1 MIPLHI
7 VEKIG
12 HYVLPPHYRLGIEHK
27 QLSTRQILTADLVTL
42 MSVCRVWRTAMYSR
56 FYQSALLRINNCE
69 IPASRRTPT
78 KHKIPPADSPFLQ
91 NYQSSVRE
99 LVVCIE
105 MSALIS
111 QQGISQMSTDL
122 TLGSVQRIIF
132 DFIPDVDD
140 LPEPARSNIVEAS
153 LISEVVPQNLRAVA
167 DRILATA
174 PNARNVAFHRTMPFR
189 ASLTF
194 SSMDF
199 YMTKC
204 LGVLLPQQVDGLYS
218 LGMPVVSSVLEA
230 LAPRALRTMIA
241 RHTASK
247 EHELELAIRNHR
259 TLERLHTSGSRNL
272 QISDLIVDSSSSDGT
287 RVFPQLRHLVI
298 EHNSEMRPESA
309 KQPRVN
315 PFPCLETLTCRGVFP
330 FSSPLIFADGY
341 LRLRHIDIE
350 LDLEL
355 LELWQRARVLDKH
368 AFAGLSFLN
377 LGWTRS
383 SHRHY
388 SLACAQRLTRTAV
401 ELSASTCVLHLFNR
415 MGVDLSSTL
424 QELEFSQ
431 FLQHLEVKDIMLDVD
446 QLVGLL
452 SRLPRLRS
460 AAVGFQCSLECS
472 EHGEAPEQDIKASQA
487 RLRGSST
494 ASVRELRINAHGYRH
509 FAKAAENAVLLAD
522 MLPSVQRMGIYSTS
536 RSLTSELTIIDSI
549 RKRPVYMGNEQ
560 LALVEFSM
568 VCSWTNEPLQRGWPF
583 KQ

>member
-1 MIPLHI
+1 MLPLHI
-7 VEKIG
+7 VENIG

-27 QLSTRQILTADLVTL
+27 QLPTRQIITADLVTL
-42 MSVCRVWRTAMYSR
+42 MSVCRVWRTAMYPR
-56 FYQSALLRINNCE
+56 FYRSALLRINNCD
-69 IPASRRTPT
+69 IPPSRKTPT
-78 KHKIPPADSPFLQ
+78 KHKIPFADSPFLQ

-99 LVVCIE
+99 LVVCID
-105 MSALIS
+105 MSVLIS
-111 QQGISQMSTDL
+111 RQGMSQMSIDL

-140 LPEPARSNIVEAS
+140 LPEPARSNLVDNS
-153 LISEVVPQNLRAVA
+153 LISEAVPQNLRAVA
-167 DRILATA
+167 ERTLAIA
-174 PNARNVAFHRTMPFR
+174 PNARNIAFHRTMPFR

-230 LAPRALRTMIA
+230 LAPRALRTMIV

-247 EHELELAIRNHR
+247 EHELELAIRNHK
-259 TLERLHTSGSRNL
+259 TLERLHTSGSRDL
-272 QISDLIVDSSSSDGT
+272 QISDLIVDNSSADGT

-298 EHNSEMRPESA
+298 EHNSEMRPQS
-309 KQPRVN
+309 KQPRIN
-315 PFPCLETLTCRGVFP
+315 PFPRLETLTCRGVFP
-330 FSSPLIFADGY
+330 FSSPLIFADGH

-355 LELWQRARVLDKH
+355 LESWDRAHVLDKH

-388 SLACAQRLTRTAV
+388 SLASAQQLTRTAV

-415 MGVDLSSTL
+415 MGVDLSTTL
-424 QELEFSQ
+424 QEIEFPQ
-431 FLQHLEVKDIMLDVD
+431 FLQHLETKDMMLDVD

-460 AAVGFQCSLECS
+460 AVVGFQCNLECS
-472 EHGEAPEQDIKASQA
+472 EHGEVPEQDIKATQE
-487 RLRGSST
+487 RLRGTST
-494 ASVRELRINAHGYRH
+494 ASVRELTVNAHGYRH
-509 FAKAAENAVLLAD
+509 FGKAAENAVLLVD
-522 MLPSVQRMGIYSTS
+522 MLPRVRRMGIYSTS
-536 RSLTSELTIIDSI
+536 RSLTSELSIIDSI
-549 RKRPVYMGNEQ
+549 RKRPVYMDNKQ
-560 LALVEFSM
+560 LGLVKFSII
-568 VCSWTNEPLQRGWPF
+568 CSWTNEPLQRGWPF